1 MLAAC
6 NVTRGKMSRKTST
19 RPNNSTEKVENIKND
34 LVPTRHARQHARCW
48 MFLALAA
55 CIVAV
60 VTTSLLIWY
69 VANMA
74 VNNNCPNKT
83 SSPKCEDKP
92 TEKTLPC
99 PRMPTVRPL
108 SSPLPAELEDVFNQ
122 LNSILTEMVDKNT
135 SLPAISANIF
145 YRDSV
150 LWSGHRGTKL
160 LPIRDG
166 TGPDGNTV
174 YRIGSITKIFTV
186 LLVYKLYEGRM
197 IGSIDDPLSKY
208 IPDFSIKNPFTTE
221 NITLREIAS
230 QMSGLPREA
239 PCIYLC
245 EGTNSTEQ
253 LKLLRNRSLI
263 LPSWTMPSYSNLGY
277 ALLGRLLT
285 ERLLNTTF
293 ETWIQEEILGP
304 LEMKNTGFQIT
315 SEIERNMAFPY
326 ENNKQRMPFS
336 NIGWANPAG
345 GMYSSLNDLT
355 KLGMLFTRPSKQ
367 RVLKASTVR
376 EMALPIDVAP
386 DGRTL
391 WGSPFEMEHSNG
403 FLRRQKVGNIDSYDA
418 YFSFVPELELGIN
431 ILVSAKGFVKSDVK
445 YATTFGQRAYDKLLP
460 VLNKTLF
467 KMDDNADFPISSKAF
482 TGLYLVDQTNIV
494 TLAKSSYYATVN
506 KSKSVLIFKG
516 QSKQA
521 FPSAFAIRYIGDSL
535 TFRAEYLNPEMSCFF
550 ERFGIF
556 ADLHFSQPHKDGLSY
571 GFTVPQWSIAARRM
585 NNSDTAEEG
594 ASQ

>member
-1 MLAAC
+1 M
-6 NVTRGKMSRKTST
+6 
-19 RPNNSTEKVENIKND
+19 ENIKND
-34 LVPTRHARQHARCW
+34 FVPRGPTERCRQHARWW
-48 MFLALAA
+48 MLLAFVA

-60 VTTSLLIWY
+60 ATTSLSIWY
-69 VANMA
+69 AANMA
-74 VNNNCPNKT
+74 INKNCPNK
-83 SSPKCEDKP
+83 KCPLRCGDNP

-108 SSPLPAELEDVFNQ
+108 LSPLPAELEGVFDH

-145 YRDSV
+145 YRDSI

-160 LPIRDG
+160 LPIQDW

-174 YRIGSITKIFTV
+174 YRIGSVTKIFTV
-186 LLVYKLYEGRM
+186 LLLYKLYESGM

-208 IPDFSIKNPFTTE
+208 IPEFSMKNPFTSD
-221 NITLREIAS
+221 NITLREIAN

-239 PCIYLC
+239 PCIYDC

-253 LKLLRNRSLI
+253 LELLRNRSLI

-285 ERLLNTTF
+285 ERVLNTTF

-304 LEMKNTGFQIT
+304 LEMKNTGFEIT
-315 SEIERNMAFPY
+315 SEIERNAAFPY
-326 ENNKQRMPFS
+326 GNNKHRMPFS
-336 NIGWANPAG
+336 NIGWGNPAG
-345 GMYSSLNDLT
+345 GMYSTINDLT
-355 KLGMLFTRPSKQ
+355 KLGMMFTRPSKQ
-367 RVLKASTVR
+367 RVLKVSTVR

-403 FLRRQKVGNIDSYDA
+403 FLRRQKVGHIDTYGA

-431 ILVSAKGFVKSDVK
+431 VLISAMGFVKSDVK

-467 KMDDNADFPISSKAF
+467 KMDDSADFPIRSKAF
-482 TGLYLVDQTNIV
+482 TGLYLVDQTNAV
-494 TLAKSSYYATVN
+494 TLAKSSYHATIN
-506 KSKSVLIFKG
+506 KSKSVLFFKG
-516 QSKQA
+516 QSEQA
-521 FPSAFAIRYIGDSL
+521 FPFAIRYIGDSL
-535 TFRAEYLNPEMSCFF
+535 TFRAEYLNAEMSCSV
-550 ERFGIF
+550 ERSGIF

-571 GFTVPQWSIAARRM
+571 GFTVPQWSIAARRI
-585 NNSDTAEEG
+585 NKNAKTGEA
-594 ASQ
+594 APQ

>member
-1 MLAAC
+1 
-6 NVTRGKMSRKTST
+6 MSTKTSGT
-19 RPNNSTEKVENIKND
+19 PIHSRSSEKIENMKND
-34 LVPTRHARQHARCW
+34 FAPTGPTGPTRQHVRW
-48 MFLALAA
+48 GMFLAIVA

-69 VANMA
+69 AARMA
-74 VNNNCPNKT
+74 VNQNCPNKT
-83 SSPKCEDKP
+83 CPLARGDKP
-92 TEKTLPC
+92 TEKASPC

-108 SSPLPAELEDVFNQ
+108 PSPLPAELEDVLNH

-160 LPIRDG
+160 LPIRDS
-166 TGPDGNTV
+166 TRPDGNTV

-186 LLVYKLYEGRM
+186 LLVYKLYEGGV

-208 IPDFSIKNPFTTE
+208 IPEFTIRNPFTSD

-239 PCIYLC
+239 PCIHHC

-253 LKLLRNRSLI
+253 LALLRNRSLI
-263 LPSWTMPSYSNLGY
+263 LPPWKMPSYSNLGY

-285 ERLLNTTF
+285 ERVLNTTF

-304 LEMKNTGFQIT
+304 LGMKNTGFEIT
-315 SEIERNMAFPY
+315 PEIERNTAFPY
-326 ENNKQRMPFS
+326 GDNRQRMSFS

-345 GMYSSLNDLT
+345 GMYSTINDLT
-355 KLGMLFTRPSKQ
+355 KLGMMFTRPSKQ
-367 RVLKASTVR
+367 RVFKVSSVR

-391 WGSPFEMEHSNG
+391 WGSPFEMELCKG
-403 FLRRQKVGNIDSYDA
+403 FLVRRKGGNIDTYDA

-431 ILVSAKGFVKSDVK
+431 VLISAMGFVKSDIK
-445 YATTFGQRAYDKLLP
+445 YGTTFGQKAYDKLLP

-467 KMDDNADFPISSKAF
+467 KMDQSADFPISSRAF
-482 TGLYLVDQTNIV
+482 TGLYLVNQTNTI
-494 TLAKSSYYATVN
+494 TLAKPSFNATVV
-506 KSKSVLIFKG
+506 KSKSVLLFKG
-516 QSKQA
+516 QSEEA
-521 FPSAFAIRYIGDSL
+521 FPFAIRYIGDLL
-535 TFRAEYLNPEMSCFF
+535 TFRAEYLDAEMSCFA
-550 ERFGIF
+550 ERAGIF
-556 ADLHFSQPHKDGLSY
+556 ADLHFRKPHKDGLSY
-571 GFTVPQWSIAARRM
+571 GFTVPQWSIVARRI
-585 NNSDTAEEG
+585 NNSATTGEAT
-594 ASQ
+594 S

>member
-1 MLAAC
+1 
-6 NVTRGKMSRKTST
+6 MSRDTST
-19 RPNNSTEKVENIKND
+19 TPDNSSQKIENVMND
-34 LVPTRHARQHARCW
+34 FVPMSPTGRARQHARWW
-48 MFLALAA
+48 MLLAIAA

-69 VANMA
+69 AANMA
-74 VNNNCPNKT
+74 VNKNCANKT
-83 SSPKCEDKP
+83 CPLRCDDKP

-108 SSPLPAELEDVFNQ
+108 SSPLPAELEDVFNH

-150 LWSGHRGTKL
+150 LWSAHRGTKL
-160 LPIRDG
+160 LPIQYR
-166 TGPDGNTV
+166 TEPDGNTV

-186 LLVYKLYEGRM
+186 LLLYKLYEGGM
-197 IGSIDDPLSKY
+197 VGSIDDPLSKY
-208 IPDFSIKNPFTTE
+208 IAEFSIKNPFTTD

-239 PCIYLC
+239 PCIYHC
-245 EGTNSTEQ
+245 KGTNSIEQ
-253 LKLLRNRSLI
+253 LELLRNRSLI
-263 LPSWTMPSYSNLGY
+263 LPSWQMPSYSNLGY

-285 ERLLNTTF
+285 ERVLNTTF

-304 LEMKNTGFQIT
+304 LEMKNTGFEIT
-315 SEIERNMAFPY
+315 SEIERNTAFPY
-326 ENNKQRMPFS
+326 GNNKQRMPFS

-345 GMYSSLNDLT
+345 GMHSSINDLT
-355 KLGMLFTRPSKQ
+355 KLGMMFTRPSKQ
-367 RVLKASTVR
+367 RVLKVSTVR

-391 WGSPFEMEHSNG
+391 WGSPFEMERSNG
-403 FLRRQKVGNIDSYDA
+403 FLRRQKVGHIDTYDA

-431 ILVSAKGFVKSDVK
+431 VLISAMGFVKSDVK

-467 KMDDNADFPISSKAF
+467 KMDESADFPISSKAF
-482 TGLYLVDQTNIV
+482 TGLYLVNQTNTV
-494 TLAKSSYYATVN
+494 TLAKSSYYATIN
-506 KSKSVLIFKG
+506 KSKSVLLFKG

-521 FPSAFAIRYIGDSL
+521 FPFAIRYIGDLL
-535 TFRAEYLNPEMSCFF
+535 TFRAEYLDTDMSCFA
-550 ERFGIF
+550 ERSGVF

-585 NNSDTAEEG
+585 NNSVTAGEA

>member
-1 MLAAC
+1 
-6 NVTRGKMSRKTST
+6 
-19 RPNNSTEKVENIKND
+19 
-34 LVPTRHARQHARCW
+34 
-48 MFLALAA
+48 
-55 CIVAV
+55 
-60 VTTSLLIWY
+60 
-69 VANMA
+69 MA
-74 VNNNCPNKT
+74 VNQNCPNKT
-83 SSPKCEDKP
+83 CPLTRGDKP
-92 TEKTLPC
+92 TEKASPC

-108 SSPLPAELEDVFNQ
+108 PSPFPAEDVLNH

-160 LPIRDG
+160 LPIRDS
-166 TGPDGNTV
+166 TRPDGNTV

-186 LLVYKLYEGRM
+186 LLVYKLYEGGV

-208 IPDFSIKNPFTTE
+208 IPEFSIRNPFTSD

-239 PCIYLC
+239 PCIHLC

-253 LKLLRNRSLI
+253 LAFLRNRSLI
-263 LPSWTMPSYSNLGY
+263 LPPWKMPSYSNLGY

-285 ERLLNTTF
+285 ERVLNTTF

-304 LEMKNTGFQIT
+304 LGMKNTGFEIT
-315 SEIERNMAFPY
+315 PEIERNTAFPY
-326 ENNKQRMPFS
+326 GDDRQRMPLS

-345 GMYSSLNDLT
+345 GMYSTINDLT
-355 KLGMLFTRPSKQ
+355 KLGMMFTRPSKQ
-367 RVLKASTVR
+367 RVFKVSCVR

-391 WGSPFEMEHSNG
+391 WGSPFEMELCKG
-403 FLRRQKVGNIDSYDA
+403 FLVRRKGGNIDTYDA

-431 ILVSAKGFVKSDVK
+431 VLISAMGFVKSDIK
-445 YATTFGQRAYDKLLP
+445 YATTFGQKAYDKLLP

-467 KMDDNADFPISSKAF
+467 KMDQSADFPISSRAF
-482 TGLYLVDQTNIV
+482 TGLYLVDQTNTV
-494 TLAKSSYYATVN
+494 TLAKSSFNATIV
-506 KSKSVLIFKG
+506 KSKSVLLFKG
-516 QSKQA
+516 QSEEA
-521 FPSAFAIRYIGDSL
+521 FPFAIRYIGDLL
-535 TFRAEYLNPEMSCFF
+535 TFRAEYLDAEMSCFA
-550 ERFGIF
+550 ERAGIF

-571 GFTVPQWSIAARRM
+571 GFTVPQWSIVARRIS
-585 NNSDTAEEG
+585 NSATTGEAT
-594 ASQ
+594 S

>member
-1 MLAAC
+1 
-6 NVTRGKMSRKTST
+6 MSSKTST
-19 RPNNSTEKVENIKND
+19 GPNNSSEKIENMKND
-34 LVPTRHARQHARCW
+34 FVPTGHARQHARCW
-48 MFLALAA
+48 MFLAIAA

-69 VANMA
+69 AANMA
-74 VNNNCPNKT
+74 VNKNCPNKT
-83 SSPKCEDKP
+83 SPHKCENKP

-108 SSPLPAELEDVFNQ
+108 PSPLPAELEDVFNH
-122 LNSILTEMVDKNT
+122 LNSILTEMVDNNT

-174 YRIGSITKIFTV
+174 YRIGSITKIFPV
-186 LLVYKLYEGRM
+186 ILLYKLYEDRM
-197 IGSIDDPLSKY
+197 IGSLDDPLSKY
-208 IPDFSIKNPFTTE
+208 IPDFSIKNPFTTD

-239 PCIYLC
+239 PCIYHC

-285 ERLLNTTF
+285 ERVLNTTF
-293 ETWIQEEILGP
+293 ETWIHDAILGA
-304 LEMKNTGFQIT
+304 LEMKNTGFEIT
-315 SEIERNMAFPY
+315 PEIERNMAFPY
-326 ENNKQRMPFS
+326 EDKKQRMPFM

-345 GMYSSLNDLT
+345 GMYSTINDLT
-355 KLGMLFTRPSKQ
+355 KLGILFTRPSKQ
-367 RVLKASTVR
+367 SVLKASTVR
-376 EMALPIDVAP
+376 EMALPIDAAP

-391 WGSPFEMEHSNG
+391 WGSPFEMERSNG
-403 FLRRQKVGNIDSYDA
+403 FLIRQKLGHIDAYDA

-445 YATTFGQRAYDKLLP
+445 YATTFGQRAYNKLLP

-467 KMDDNADFPISSKAF
+467 KMDDSADFPISSEAF

-494 TLAKSSYYATVN
+494 TLAKSSYYATIN
-506 KSKSVLIFKG
+506 KSKGVLIFKG

-521 FPSAFAIRYIGDSL
+521 FPSAFVIRYIGDLL
-535 TFRAEYLNPEMSCFF
+535 TFRAEYLNAEMSCFT
-550 ERFGIF
+550 ERSGIF
-556 ADLHFSQPHKDGLSY
+556 ADLLFSQPHKDGLSY
-571 GFTVPQWSIAARRM
+571 GFTVPQWSIDARRM
-585 NNSDTAEEG
+585 KNSATAGEA

>member
-1 MLAAC
+1 
-6 NVTRGKMSRKTST
+6 MSSVNFKTE
-19 RPNNSTEKVENIKND
+19 PNNSSEKTENTNND
-34 LVPTRHARQHARCW
+34 FVPRGPTGQARQKARCW
-48 MFLALAA
+48 MFLAIAA

-69 VANMA
+69 AANMA
-74 VNNNCPNKT
+74 VNKDCPNKT
-83 SSPKCEDKP
+83 SPARCEDKP
-92 TEKTLPC
+92 TEKTLLC
-99 PRMPTVRPL
+99 PRMPIVRHLP
-108 SSPLPAELEDVFNQ
+108 SPLPAELEDVFNH
-122 LNSILTEMVDKNT
+122 LNSMLTEMVDKNT
-135 SLPAISANIF
+135 NLPAISANIF

-150 LWSGHRGTKL
+150 LWSGHRGSKL
-160 LPIRDG
+160 LPNRDG

-174 YRIGSITKIFTV
+174 YRIGSITKIFAV
-186 LLVYKLYEGRM
+186 LLLYKLYEDGM

-208 IPDFSIKNPFTTE
+208 IPDFSIKNPFTTD

-230 QMSGLPREA
+230 QMSGWPREA
-239 PCIYLC
+239 PCIYHC
-245 EGTNSTEQ
+245 EGTSSTEQ
-253 LKLLRNRSLI
+253 LKLLRNRSLV
-263 LPSWTMPSYSNLGY
+263 LPPWKMPSYSNLGY

-285 ERLLNTTF
+285 ETVLNTTF

-304 LEMKNTGFQIT
+304 LEMKNTGFEIT
-315 SEIERNMAFPY
+315 SEIERDMAFPY
-326 ENNKQRMPFS
+326 GDNKQRMPFS

-345 GMYSSLNDLT
+345 GMYSSINDLT
-355 KLGMLFTRPSKQ
+355 KLGRLFTRPSTQ

-403 FLRRQKVGNIDSYDA
+403 FLRRQKVGHIDTYDA

-431 ILVSAKGFVKSDVK
+431 IVVSATGFVKSDVK

-467 KMDDNADFPISSKAF
+467 KMDDSADFPISSQAF
-482 TGLYLVDQTNIV
+482 TGLYLVNQTNTV
-494 TLAKSSYYATVN
+494 TLAKSSYYATIN

-516 QSKQA
+516 ESKQA
-521 FPSAFAIRYIGDSL
+521 FPFAIRYIGDLL
-535 TFRAEYLNPEMSCFF
+535 TFRAEYLDAEMSCFA
-550 ERFGIF
+550 ERAGIF

-585 NNSDTAEEG
+585 NNSATAG
-594 ASQ
+594 ASK